1 MTAAEIRQKLQGI
14 RCFVL
19 DMDGTI
25 YLGENLFPYTKD
37 FLAAVEK
44 SGRSFCFFTNNSS
57 KDTDTYLQKLGR
69 MGIAVPRESMLISN
83 GVAADY
89 MLSHHPGARV
99 FVLGTPLLRRELTAF
114 GLEIVE
120 DNPDAVLVGFD
131 TTLEYNRLAKA
142 CDFIRAGL
150 PVYGLNPDLNCPTE
164 TGFIPDCG
172 SIAKL
177 IEGSTGRT
185 FPFFGKPSPLT
196 RAYIAKHTGLSESEI
211 AIVGDR
217 LYTDIALA
225 DNSPMCSILVLSGES
240 QERDIGTM
248 PGTPDLVF
256 RDLAE
261 IIPYL

>member
-1 MTAAEIRQKLQGI
+1 M
-14 RCFVL
+14 
-19 DMDGTI
+19 
-25 YLGENLFPYTKD
+25 
-37 FLAAVEK
+37 
-44 SGRSFCFFTNNSS
+44 
-57 KDTDTYLQKLGR
+57 
-69 MGIAVPRESMLISN
+69 
-83 GVAADY
+83 
-89 MLSHHPGARV
+89 
-99 FVLGTPLLRRELTAF
+99 
-114 GLEIVE
+114 
-120 DNPDAVLVGFD
+120 LVGFD

-150 PVYGLNPDLNCPTE
+150 PLYGLNPDLNCPTD

-196 RAYIAKHTGLSESEI
+196 RAYISKHTGLSESEI

-240 QERDIGTM
+240 KAGDIGTM

-256 RDLAE
+256 RDLSE

>member
-1 MTAAEIRQKLQGI
+1 MNTNEIREKLKNV
-14 RCFVL
+14 RCFML

-25 YLGENLFPYTKD
+25 YLGDSLFPFTKD
-37 FLAAVEK
+37 FLDAVVK
-44 SGRSFCFFTNNSS
+44 SGREFCFFTNNSS
-57 KDTDTYLQKLGR
+57 KDTDTYLQKLSR
-69 MGIAVPRESMLISN
+69 MGIDIPREKMLISN

-89 MLSHHPGARV
+89 VLENHPGAKV
-99 FVLGTPLLRRELTAF
+99 FVLGTPLLRRELTNF
-114 GLEIVE
+114 GVNVVE
-120 DNPDAVLVGFD
+120 DDPDVVLVGFD

-150 PVYGLNPDLNCPTE
+150 PTYGLNPDYNCPTE

-172 SIAKL
+172 SIAML

-196 RAYIAKHTGLSESEI
+196 RAYIAKQTGYEESEL
-211 AIVGDR
+211 AIIGDR

-240 QERDIGTM
+240 KVEDIGTM
-248 PGTPDLVF
+248 PGDPDLIF
-256 RDLAE
+256 KDLSE
-261 IIPYL
+261 IIPHL

>member
-44 SGRSFCFFTNNSS
+44 SGRGFCFFTNNSS
-57 KDTDTYLQKLGR
+57 KDTDTYLQKLAR
-69 MGIAVPRESMLISN
+69 MGIAVPRERMLISN

-99 FVLGTPLLRRELTAF
+99 FVLGTPLLRRELAAF

-120 DNPDAVLVGFD
+120 DAPDAVLVGFD

-142 CDFIRAGL
+142 CDFNRAGL
-150 PVYGLNPDLNCPTE
+150 PVYGHKPDLNCPTE
-164 TGFIPDCG
+164 TGYIPDCG

-240 QERDIGTM
+240 QESDIGTM
-248 PGTPDLVF
+248 PGAPDLVF
-256 RDLAE
+256 RDLAA

>member
-1 MTAAEIRQKLQGI
+1 MEKAARL
-14 RCFVL
+14 R
-19 DMDGTI
+19 
-25 YLGENLFPYTKD
+25 
-37 FLAAVEK
+37 
-44 SGRSFCFFTNNSS
+44 FFTNNSS
-57 KDTDTYLQKLGR
+57 KDTDTYLQKLAR
-69 MGIAVPRESMLISN
+69 MGIAVPRED
-83 GVAADY
+83 ADLQRRRGGLY
-89 MLSHHPGARV
+89 ALAPPGRAG
-99 FVLGTPLLRRELTAF
+99 FVLGTPLLRRELAAF

-120 DNPDAVLVGFD
+120 DAPDAVLVGFD

-177 IEGSTGRT
+177 IEGSST

-240 QERDIGTM
+240 QESDIGTM
-248 PGTPDLVF
+248 PGAPDLVF
-256 RDLAE
+256 RDLAA